1 MSAALPKGTSQ
12 PRLEWT
18 PVLFEEVRA
27 VARRVFRG
35 QPTDHTL
42 QATALVSEAF
52 LRLAASQPQILD
64 HHHLLALTAKVI
76 RQILVDHARRKHAEK
91 RHGGRLRLTLDEQI
105 ASSIARP
112 GEVVHLD
119 EALMRLEQLDPRQAQ
134 VVELRFFA
142 GLSVEEVAKTLK
154 VSKRTVEGDWTLA
167 RAWLKRELSSDD
179 RE

>member
-1 MSAALPKGTSQ
+1 VCAIRPKETSQ

-18 PVLFEEVRA
+18 PALFEEVRA
-27 VARRVFRG
+27 VARRIFRN
-35 QPTDHTL
+35 QPPDHTL

-52 LRLAASQPQILD
+52 LRLAASQPQVLD

-91 RHGGRLRLTLDEQI
+91 RRGARLRLTLDDQI

-112 GEVVHLD
+112 DEVVRLD
-119 EALMRLEQLDPRQAQ
+119 EALTRLEQLDPRQSQ

-142 GLSVEEVAKTLK
+142 GFSVKEVATALN
-154 VSKRTVEGDWTLA
+154 VSKRTVEEDWTLA
-167 RAWLKRELSSDD
+167 RAWLKRELSDD
-179 RE
+179 ERE

>member
-1 MSAALPKGTSQ
+1 MSAVLPKGTSQ

-18 PVLFEEVRA
+18 PALFEEVRS

-35 QPTDHTL
+35 KPPDHTL

-52 LRLAASQPQILD
+52 LRLAASQPQVLD

-91 RHGGRLRLTLDEQI
+91 RQGGRLRLTLDDQI
-105 ASSIARP
+105 ASSITRSD
-112 GEVVHLD
+112 EVVHLD

-142 GLSVEEVAKTLK
+142 GLSVEEVAKTLN

-167 RAWLKRELSSDD
+167 RAWLKRELSDDD